1 MEKIGINVNTTKD
14 PDKKMLNSIIKTIHS
29 IDKSVKVKIYEDCDG
44 LDKAESSKLD
54 VIIVLGGDG
63 TILNTSK
70 HILDS
75 STPILGVN
83 IGHLGFLAQVEVNS
97 IEKALR
103 KLFKGKYVIEERNM
117 IQCIYNDGN
126 GAKIYNGLND
136 VVLYKGIKSRI
147 QGYDVYIN
155 DNFYNTF
162 NGDGIIMSTSTG
174 STAYNLS
181 AGGPIIYPSLD
192 VLCLTPMYSQ
202 FVTSRTIVLD
212 SNCCITIAV
221 RKNSQNVFLA
231 IDGQE
236 WIEVDGLNVI
246 KVKISKNKRKFI
258 KFDDNNYFD
267 TLKDKIN
274 FKAKECEGEVYE
286 DN

>member
-1 MEKIGINVNTTKD
+1 MKNIGINVNTTKD
-14 PDKKMLNSIIKTIHS
+14 PDKKMLNFIKKTIHR
-29 IDKSVKVKIYEDCDG
+29 IDKSVKVKVYENCDG
-44 LDKAESSKLD
+44 LDKDESSKLD

-97 IEKALR
+97 IENALK
-103 KLFKGKYVIEERNM
+103 KLFKGSYVIEERNM
-117 IQCIYNDGN
+117 IQCIYDDGN
-126 GAKIYNGLND
+126 GPKTYDGLND

-147 QGYDVYIN
+147 QRYDVYIN

-162 NGDGIIMSTSTG
+162 SGDGIIVSTSTG
-174 STAYNLS
+174 STGYNLS

-192 VLCLTPMYSQ
+192 ILCLTPMYSQ
-202 FVTSRTIVLD
+202 FLTSRTIVLD
-212 SNCCITIAV
+212 NKCCITISV
-221 RKNSQNVFLA
+221 RKNLKNIFLS

-236 WIEVDGLNVI
+236 WIEVNGLNTIEVRR
-246 KVKISKNKRKFI
+246 SKNKRKFI
-258 KFDDNNYFD
+258 KFGDNYFN

-274 FKAKECEGEVYE
+274 FKAKGCEGEVYE
-286 DN
+286 GN